1 MVVAN
6 LLGEGDSEL
15 SKLVNAP
22 LKTNQFLYVG
32 LQELLD
38 FEAEN
43 LEN

>member
-15 SKLVNAP
+15 SKLVKAP
-22 LKTNQFLYVG
+22 LKTNQFLHVG

-38 FEAEN
+38 FEAEPCT
-43 LEN
+43 L